1 MPALKL
7 KTLVDFLDN
16 LLHSSEQA
24 DDRSNNGL
32 QVEGKDEVER
42 AVFAVDAS
50 LELFKKAS
58 EENADFIFVHH
69 GMSWGDNFRHLTGI
83 NAKRLEV
90 LFKNGI
96 SLYASHL
103 PLDAHPETGHN
114 AVIAKRLELKNIRPF
129 FKYGNIEIGCTGTLP
144 SPMTARELKAQVDN
158 VFHTNS
164 SIRTTGP
171 EPIEKIGI
179 VSGSAADAAA
189 ACREEGISAFITGE
203 SGHSTYHTLIESGI
217 TVITAGHYLTEMPG
231 VEAVMERVANE
242 FGIDCRFIDIPT
254 GL

>member
-16 LLHSSEQA
+16 LLHFPEPVN
-24 DDRSNNGL
+24 DRSNNGL

-58 EENADFIFVHH
+58 EGNADFIFVHH
-69 GMSWGDNFRHLTGI
+69 GMSWGDNFQHLTGI

-90 LFKNGI
+90 LFKNGV

-103 PLDAHPETGHN
+103 PLDAHPEVGHN
-114 AVIAKRLELKNIRPF
+114 AAIAKRLELRDIHSF
-129 FKYGNIEIGCTGTLP
+129 FEYGNIEIGCAGTLP
-144 SPMTARELKAQVDN
+144 SPITVQELKARVDN
-158 VFHTNS
+158 IFHTDS
-164 SIRTTGP
+164 SIKTTGP

-189 ACREEGISAFITGE
+189 ACREEGISAFVTGE
-203 SGHSTYHTLIESGI
+203 SGHSSYHTLIESGV
-217 TVITAGHYLTEMPG
+217 TVITAGHYRTEIPG

-242 FGIDCRFIDIPT
+242 FGINCRFVDIPT